1 MRSDER
7 DLLHLHVPSRC
18 TESHRECMIPEYSAQ
33 INDGLGVCYADCCVV
48 PLLLSESVE
57 MVLPL
62 SVCALSLT
70 LLCAGGSDS
79 DYARGIRALQI
90 DCDLVA
96 DDVRVRQ
103 CRQDVD
109 F

>member
-1 MRSDER
+1 MDRS
-7 DLLHLHVPSRC
+7 
-18 TESHRECMIPEYSAQ
+18 
-33 INDGLGVCYADCCVV
+33 GLGVCYADPAAARCLY
-48 PLLLSESVE
+48 PS
-57 MVLPL
+57 VLPL
-62 SVCALSLT
+62 NVYALSFT
-70 LLCAGGSDS
+70 LLCASVSDS
-79 DYARGIRALQI
+79 DYARGIRLLQI